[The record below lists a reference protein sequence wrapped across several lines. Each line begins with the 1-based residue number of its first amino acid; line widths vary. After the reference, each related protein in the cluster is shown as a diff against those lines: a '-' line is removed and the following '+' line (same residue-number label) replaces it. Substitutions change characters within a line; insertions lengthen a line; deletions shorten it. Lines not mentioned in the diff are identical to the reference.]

1 MFRYYDENWEPL
13 PISAGPV
20 PGGEGTRP
28 DPMER
33 AAYLLSVQALLD
45 APSGLGKAS
54 VSVSEPEGEMLFS
67 LEVCWQEEV
76 GPIG

>member
-1 MFRYYDENWEPL
+1 
-13 PISAGPV
+13 
-20 PGGEGTRP
+20 
-28 DPMER
+28 MER